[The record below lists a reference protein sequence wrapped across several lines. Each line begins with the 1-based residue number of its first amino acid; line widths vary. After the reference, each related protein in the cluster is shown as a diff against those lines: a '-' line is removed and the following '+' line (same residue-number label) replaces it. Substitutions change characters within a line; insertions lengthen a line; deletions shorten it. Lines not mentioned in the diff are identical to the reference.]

1 MTKWHYGIFAA
12 ACAAALS
19 AFSGDE
25 AVIQALIDA
34 ADAGAT
40 VTLSRS

>member
-1 MTKWHYGIFAA
+1 MTKWHCEIFAA
-12 ACAAALS
+12 AYAAALS